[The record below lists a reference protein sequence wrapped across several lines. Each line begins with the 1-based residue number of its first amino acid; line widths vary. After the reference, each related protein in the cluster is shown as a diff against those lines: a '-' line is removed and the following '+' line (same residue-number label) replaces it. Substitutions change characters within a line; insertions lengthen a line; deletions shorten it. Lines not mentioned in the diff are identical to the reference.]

1 MSNYTQ
7 LTREQRYQIYA
18 LMKARV
24 CQTEIATV
32 VGVHKSTISRERRR
46 NRGLRGYRPKQAQRL
61 AEIRREEATQPRIS
75 SDTWALVKQLLRE
88 DWSPEQVSGWLF
100 SEYLLSAMTSRTLLC
115 AITSWTLFVFIAIC
129 NRIPLP
135 GIYPERVVVFDL

>member
-32 VGVHKSTISRERRR
+32 VGVHKSTISREIRR

-61 AEIRREEATQPRIS
+61 AETRREEATQPRIS
-75 SDTWALVKQLLRE
+75 SDTGLWSSDSSVRIGAPSKSADGFLVSTR
-88 DWSPEQVSGWLF
+88 
-100 SEYLLSAMTSRTLLC
+100 
-115 AITSWTLFVFIAIC
+115 
-129 NRIPLP
+129 
-135 GIYPERVVVFDL
+135 